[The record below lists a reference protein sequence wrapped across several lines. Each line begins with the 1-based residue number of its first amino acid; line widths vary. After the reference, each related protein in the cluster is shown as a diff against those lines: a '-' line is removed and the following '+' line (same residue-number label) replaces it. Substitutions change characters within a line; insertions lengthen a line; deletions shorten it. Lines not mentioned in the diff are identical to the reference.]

1 MTRLE
6 DGWTRLSAG
15 RVCGAWL
22 AAWLAV
28 GCGSTAVQQDPSE
41 VEPAGA
47 PSQGPTPER
56 VETAEP
62 AALPRSEPLPSEVAT
77 LLDEASMAQHA
88 RRAWVEHRAP
98 IRYRRD
104 GAVRPAEEGDP
115 VTPRWPNVVVDVVDG
130 DVRLVHATQGMRV
143 LVWTRAE
150 DLTHV
155 PVEVVAV
162 RHTPSAAA
170 PADGTPGVRLYPGFR
185 LTGAM
190 ARGDLTEFAYATPPV
205 AFRGFVPNASLGPV
219 FVSAAPREREGGTS
233 LLRSNAALRD
243 RPSGRV
249 VAQFSPQGEH
259 VVFEHPVTLLGEPRS
274 GQQLVSYRGAAGP
287 DEHFEVLGWASTRDL
302 RIEPGPG
309 FGRGFGSSNGFGSG
323 RSLRVALPAGTPIF
337 DEAGG
342 SVIGVVFD
350 ESIVP
355 ADQAPEGGFAFDI
368 YSPWGILSLY
378 SEQGTVLPSE
388 AAAPSP

>member
-1 MTRLE
+1 L
-6 DGWTRLSAG
+6 AG
-15 RVCGAWL
+15 RVAHAGLWLDGGA
-22 AAWLAV
+22 
-28 GCGSTAVQQDPSE
+28 
-41 VEPAGA
+41 AGPEFGRA
-47 PSQGPTPER
+47 CRGTPSQGPTPER

-62 AALPRSEPLPSEVAT
+62 AALPRSERLPSEVAT
-77 LLDEASMAQHA
+77 LLDEASMAQHT
-88 RRAWVEHRAP
+88 RRAWVERRAP

-104 GAVRPAEEGDP
+104 GAVRPADEGDP
-115 VTPRWPNVVVDVVDG
+115 LPARWPNVVVDVVEG
-130 DVRLVHATQGMRV
+130 DVRLVHATQGLRV

-162 RHTPSAAA
+162 RPSRTAAA
-170 PADGTPGVRLYPGFR
+170 PADDAAGVRLYPGFR

-190 ARGDLTEFAYATPPV
+190 ARGELTEFAYATPPV

-219 FVSAAPREREGGTS
+219 FMSAAPPEREGGTS

-243 RPSGRV
+243 RPTGRV

-259 VVFEHPVTLLGEPRS
+259 VVFEHPVTLLGEARS
-274 GQQLVSYRGAAGP
+274 GQQRVSYRGAAGP

-302 RIEPGPG
+302 RLEPGPG
-309 FGRGFGSSNGFGSG
+309 FGRGFGSGSGFGSG

-355 ADQAPEGGFAFDI
+355 ADRAPEGGFGFDI
-368 YSPWGILSLY
+368 SSPWGILSLY
-378 SEQGTVLPSE
+378 SERGTVLPSE